1 MERQVLFILS
11 TNYAGS
17 HYASLLL
24 GSHSCAAHLGEA
36 KRLRKPDRPKPV
48 CSACGDAECAL
59 FRGVTHENLDRL
71 YQQVFENVGPGI
83 TLLVDNSKQ
92 PRWARRFLGRTPGT
106 PGAPGTPYRL
116 RFLHLIRDPRAL
128 VRRWTLDHPT
138 FGLRLDER
146 LRLARKAPG
155 LALPVLLS
163 PQRRVW
169 VYKWLAQN
177 QAITRFL
184 RENRLDHR
192 VLTYRDLAL
201 ETERELRRLDE
212 WLGLPFEP
220 GQIEYWR
227 FPHHGS
233 QKAAYEWVKQRPERF
248 LDTRWREFLSPA
260 ESDAIRR
267 SPRIAAYL
275 AELGLVFAEDGLT
288 RAAPASAPA
297 DSPRARAAPAGP

>member
-24 GSHSCAAHLGEA
+24 GSHTCAAHLGEA

-48 CSACGDAECAL
+48 CSACGDAACVL

-71 YQQVFENVGPGI
+71 YQQVFENAGPGI

-92 PRWARRFLGRTPGT
+92 PRWARRFLGH
-106 PGAPGTPYRL
+106 TPYRL

-128 VRRWTLDHPT
+128 VRRWTLDHPS
-138 FGLRLDER
+138 FALRLDER

-155 LALPVLLS
+155 LALPVLLA

-177 QAITRFL
+177 RAITRFL

-192 VLTYRDLAL
+192 VVSYRDLAL

-248 LDTRWREFLSPA
+248 LDTRWREFLGPA
-260 ESDAIRR
+260 ESEAIRR
-267 SPRIAAYL
+267 SRRIGAYL
-275 AELGLVFAEDGLT
+275 AELGFVFAEDGLS
-288 RAAPASAPA
+288 RAAPVGVPGASARPL
-297 DSPRARAAPAGP
+297 AAPSPGGP